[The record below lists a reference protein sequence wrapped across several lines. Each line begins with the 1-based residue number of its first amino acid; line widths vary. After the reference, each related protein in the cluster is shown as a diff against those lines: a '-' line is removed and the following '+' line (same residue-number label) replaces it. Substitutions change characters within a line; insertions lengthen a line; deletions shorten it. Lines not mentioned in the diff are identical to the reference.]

1 MRRKIVAEAYG
12 EVVGFVSVLGRC
24 RSAAPDDAA
33 VRAVPRALGSEW
45 SAAKRRSVRAGMIAR
60 GWGAIR

>member
-33 VRAVPRALGSEW
+33 ELFAYVDDL
-45 SAAKRRSVRAGMIAR
+45 AGKSFS
-60 GWGAIR
+60 